1 MGAEA
6 AFQITQLLYRYAEH
20 IDQGRLEQAA
30 AMFAQARIHTGAR
43 QPLDAQQLLALWR
56 RLLILYPCGTP
67 CTRHL
72 ITNPI
77 IDLAEDGCSA
87 SARSC
92 YTVLQAVDGF
102 ALQPIAS
109 GRYLDRFACQDGVW
123 HFTERDYRQMD
134 FVGDMS
140 RHLRVAV
147 NPAPGD

>member
-20 IDQGRLEQAA
+20 IDQGQLEQAA
-30 AMFAQARIHTGAR
+30 ALFAQARIHTGAS
-43 QPLDAQQLLALWR
+43 QPLDARELLALWR
-56 RLLILYPCGTP
+56 RLLIIYPCGTP
-67 CTRHL
+67 RTRHL

-77 IDLAEDGCSA
+77 IELAEDGS
-87 SARSC
+87 SVSVRSC

-109 GRYLDRFACQDGVW
+109 GRYLDRFARQDGIW

-140 RHLRVAV
+140 RHLRIPV
-147 NPAPGD
+147 NPSPGE